1 MSRYWSGSIA
11 AMALAVTAGLGAQG
25 QNPAN
30 TPPPD
35 AAAPPGVQRAPAP
48 PSAQTRNETVTISG
62 CLQNAP
68 AMATA
73 GNRGA
78 AAGGATASPSPA
90 GTAATRPQFI
100 LSSAAMTST
109 ARPGQDAVGT
119 AGSAATT
126 YQLQGDATML
136 SPHLNHKVE
145 ITGTVQNSSASATGA
160 ANAAPGSTA
169 AGPTLR
175 VESVKMLTETCTP
188 GSANTTSPTAPAP
201 AAPAPAAPAAPAP
214 PQP

>member
-1 MSRYWSGSIA
+1 MKKYWSGSVA
-11 AMALAVTAGLGAQG
+11 AMALAVTAGLAAQG

-35 AAAPPGVQRAPAP
+35 ASAPAGVQRAPAP
-48 PSAQTRNETVTISG
+48 PSAQTRPETVTISG

-68 AMATA
+68 AVTA
-73 GNRGA
+73 RGA
-78 AAGGATASPSPA
+78 AAESPA
-90 GTAATRPQFI
+90 AAAGTRPQFI

-109 ARPGQDAVGT
+109 AKPGQAVGT

-126 YQLQGDATML
+126 YQLQGEATML
-136 SPHLNHKVE
+136 SPHLNKKVE
-145 ITGTVQNSSASATGA
+145 VTGAVQSSASAAGA
-160 ANAAPGSTA
+160 ANAAAGSAA

-175 VESVKMLTETCTP
+175 VESVKMLTETCDAGAAKTP
-188 GSANTTSPTAPAP
+188 APASP
-201 AAPAPAAPAAPAP
+201 AAPAVP

>member
-1 MSRYWSGSIA
+1 MSKYRSGFVA
-11 AMALAVTAGLGAQG
+11 ASVLAVTAGLGAQG

-35 AAAPPGVQRAPAP
+35 ASAPAGVQRAPAP
-48 PSAQTRNETVTISG
+48 PSAQTRTETVTISG

-68 AMATA
+68 AMAA
-73 GNRGA
+73 RGA
-78 AAGGATASPSPA
+78 AAGSGSASPSPA
-90 GTAATRPQFI
+90 AGAATRPQFI
-100 LSSAAMTST
+100 LSSAAVSS
-109 ARPGQDAVGT
+109 AAKPGEAVGT

-136 SPHLNHKVE
+136 SPHLDHKVE
-145 ITGTVQNSSASATGA
+145 ITGAIQSSSASATGA

-175 VESVKMLTETCTP
+175 VESVKMLTATCDA
-188 GSANTTSPTAPAP
+188 GSTK
-201 AAPAPAAPAAPAP
+201 APAPAAPAAP